1 MKLRQGQRAF
11 SNLLVPI
18 GQKAEVP
25 AEMSSGFPLTTA
37 YFNEL
42 NADFKQFNERCVDE
56 LKEMNQTRITNIID
70 RGGIEGWTDSGNL
83 DSFTKTFE
91 FDSFEQGQA
100 FVQEVGK
107 FCEAKDHHPEWTC
120 LNGGKQIHVKLTS
133 HFANNKV
140 TLFDFELAEHMNTT
154 YSDCSS
160 FTMFPRFQERQ
171 LVQACIGVGS
181 FVALYSLFQW
191 ASSSKTENDV
201 QRGAPLQRGHVQVN
215 MNTQGDADEQVMAN
229 GLARS
234 VLPVTKSLYP

>member
-1 MKLRQGQRAF
+1 
-11 SNLLVPI
+11 
-18 GQKAEVP
+18 
-25 AEMSSGFPLTTA
+25 
-37 YFNEL
+37 
-42 NADFKQFNERCVDE
+42 
-56 LKEMNQTRITNIID
+56 MNQTRITNIID
-70 RGGIEGWTDSGNL
+70 RGGIEGWTDTGNL

-140 TLFDFELAEHMNTT
+140 TLFDFELAEHMNQT
-154 YSDCSS
+154 YSDTVGS
-160 FTMFPRFQERQ
+160 FKMFPRFQERQ
-171 LVQACIGVGS
+171 LVHACIGVGT
-181 FVALYSLFQW
+181 FVALYSYFQW
-191 ASSSKTENDV
+191 MTQYSYENDV
-201 QRGAPLQRGHVQVN
+201 QRGAPLKRGHVEVSMSSN
-215 MNTQGDADEQVMAN
+215 GDADEQVMAN